1 MATGSNIQ
9 TSVYTRTYTSFS
21 GVDIRA
27 IFHQDL
33 MVNIQG
39 LSYSITREK
48 APIYS
53 MGRPDPWS
61 FSRGKRGIA
70 GSAVFTIYD
79 RAPLLG
85 FQEQSSYLS
94 KETETHIG
102 SQEAPQ
108 PISEYYNLSYA
119 GVSIRPVAYADQIPP
134 FDITLTAANEYGQL
148 AIMRLYGVEFLNEG
162 AGLSVDD
169 IVNETQ
175 MTFICRYISGWKP
188 VALTGSETAEDGT
201 AMGSGVDV
209 AMTEASAGVVQFE
222 PYKGTKIATSY
233 VPTDEAIG
241 WPDVSLLGTGPY
253 TAPEADQSGMA
264 SESDNSQSEV

>member
-1 MATGSNIQ
+1 MGATLD
-9 TSVYTRTYTSFS
+9 TSVFTQTYTSFS
-21 GVDIRA
+21 GIDIRA

-70 GSAVFTIYD
+70 GSAVFTVYD
-79 RAPLLG
+79 RAPLLT
-85 FQEQSSYLS
+85 FQENSNYLA
-94 KETETHIG
+94 KQTETHIMG
-102 SQEAPQ
+102 DQEPRQ
-108 PISEYYNLSYA
+108 VSEYYDIAYA
-119 GVSIRPVAYADQIPP
+119 GVSIQKVAYADQIPP

-188 VALTGSETAEDGT
+188 VALAGSETAATGS
-201 AMGSGVDV
+201 ALGSGLDV
-209 AMTEASAGVVQFE
+209 AMTEGVQYT
-222 PYKGTKIATSY
+222 PIPGATQDTSY
-233 VPTDEAIG
+233 VVG
-241 WPDVSLLGTGPY
+241 HQSLSWPDVSYIGG
-253 TAPEADQSGMA
+253 SG
-264 SESDNSQSEV
+264 NVQH